1 MRIKQHH
8 NLPTMQKS
16 LLIVAENT
24 SHIVV
29 PVKKNLV
36 HINCISR
43 IFPAIHE
50 HKPEGIILDHDFLGG
65 EMEKILRRLRA
76 NPFYKH
82 IKISCYKSKPH
93 TKVDDLLKTL
103 GVQHFIYAQ
112 QQKQTKAV
120 ASVKTSSGV
129 LKNILSGKLLLRFT
143 H

>member
-1 MRIKQHH
+1 M
-8 NLPTMQKS
+8 MQKS
-16 LLIVAENT
+16 LLIVADTTE
-24 SHIVV
+24 HILV

-36 HINCISR
+36 HINCINR

-50 HKPEGIILDHDFLGG
+50 HKPDAIILDHDFLGN

-76 NPFYKH
+76 NPFYKN

-112 QQKQTKAV
+112 QKKQTKVV
-120 ASVKTSSGV
+120 APVKTSNGV
-129 LKNILSGKLLLRFT
+129 LRNILAGKLLPRFT